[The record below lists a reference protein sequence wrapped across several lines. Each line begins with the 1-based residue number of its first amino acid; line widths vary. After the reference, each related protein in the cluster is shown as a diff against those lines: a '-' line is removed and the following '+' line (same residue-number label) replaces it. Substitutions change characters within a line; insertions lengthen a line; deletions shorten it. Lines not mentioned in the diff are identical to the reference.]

1 MFSHVMLGA
10 SDILVAKRFYDAAL
24 GSLGIAEGVIDEWG
38 RLVYAT
44 DTGRF
49 LITKPING
57 AAASSANGGT
67 IGFLARTSDQVDAW
81 HAAGLSNGGSAIETS
96 PGERQVTGGRILY
109 VAYLRDPTGNK
120 VCATHRVN

>member
-10 SDILVAKRFYDAAL
+10 DDVIVAKRFYDAAL
-24 GSLGIAEGVIDEWG
+24 EWIGIAKGVIDERG

-49 LITKPING
+49 LITKPINSL
-57 AAASSANGGT
+57 AATSANGGT
-67 IGFLARTSDQVDAW
+67 VRFLARTTDEVDAW
-81 HAAGLSNGGSAIETS
+81 HVAGLANGGSAIENP
-96 PGERQVTGGRILY
+96 PGERHVAGGRILY

-120 VCATHRVN
+120 VCATHRVR